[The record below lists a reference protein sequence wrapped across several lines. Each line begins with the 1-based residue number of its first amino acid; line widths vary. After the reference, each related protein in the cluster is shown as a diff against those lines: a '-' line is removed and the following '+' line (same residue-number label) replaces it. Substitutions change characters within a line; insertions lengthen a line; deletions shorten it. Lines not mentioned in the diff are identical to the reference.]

1 MNRFLIL
8 IFLGFSGVALTSCGL
23 KLPADFIQIEP
34 NQSKPALNRGSGPRD
49 ISGQLQAKTEYQ
61 ASPAWIGNVDP
72 DMLPYINE
80 ARSEGRNCG
89 DEYFPPVGPVE
100 WNEDLATAALRHT
113 SDMATNAFAGHTGSD
128 GSSAGERIREATN
141 MFRATAEIVNLN
153 RPTYEGSIQGW
164 LNSPGHCRIIMM
176 ETFTHIGASVS
187 EGPHRDRPDF
197 IAPYRVVKFA
207 HGMRSSEVEELKNHF
222 SGKNIRVYGASTCGR
237 TDYFILTL
245 RQAGLDFSA
254 YYTDRD
260 DAANSAMWAAIH
272 QQNARQTRVDTP
284 VIVVDDIV
292 VTGVSSLQQL
302 YEETK

>member
-8 IFLGFSGVALTSCGL
+8 ILLGFSGVAVNSCGF
-23 KLPADFIQIEP
+23 KLPADFIQVEP
-34 NQSKPALNRGSGPRD
+34 NQTKPALNRESGPRD
-49 ISGQLQAKTEYQ
+49 ISEQLQAKTGYQ
-61 ASPAWIGNVDP
+61 ASPDWVGKLDP

-100 WNEDLATAALRHT
+100 WNDDLATAALRHT
-113 SDMATNAFAGHTGSD
+113 SDMATNAFAGHRGSD
-128 GSSAGERIREATN
+128 GSTAGDRIREATN

-153 RPTYEGSIQGW
+153 RLTYEGSIQGW
-164 LNSPGHCRIIMM
+164 LNSTGHCRIIMM

-187 EGPHRDRPDF
+187 EGPHRDRLNT

-207 HGMRSSEVEELKNHF
+207 HGMRSSEVETLNNHF
-222 SGKNIRVYGASTCGR
+222 RGKDIRVYGASTCGR
-237 TDYFILTL
+237 TDYFILTM
-245 RQAGLDFSA
+245 RQAGLQFRA

-260 DAANSAMWAAIH
+260 DAANTAMWAAVH
-272 QQNARQTRVDTP
+272 KQNSRQTRVDTP
-284 VIVVDDIV
+284 VIVVDDII